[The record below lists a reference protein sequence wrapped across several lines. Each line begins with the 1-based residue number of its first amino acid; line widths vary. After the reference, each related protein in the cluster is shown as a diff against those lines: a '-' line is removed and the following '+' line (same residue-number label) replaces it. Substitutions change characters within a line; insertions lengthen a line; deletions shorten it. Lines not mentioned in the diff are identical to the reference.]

1 LQKILFMSTQIRP
14 VVYWLFAG
22 CLLVYLMVVV
32 GAITRLTHSGLSM
45 TDWSPT
51 GSLPPLNEIAW
62 TAEFNKYQSSP
73 EYKIM
78 NSHFTLSEFKSI
90 FWWEYIHRF
99 IGRFIGI
106 VFFIGFIYF
115 LIRKKL
121 DIALIKRCIILM
133 FLGALQ
139 GVIGWWM
146 VKSGLSKNP
155 AVSHYRLAVHLMNA
169 FLVFGVTFWFALEL
183 IYKQTT
189 IVKVNQNFS
198 AFKRIVY
205 VFFAV
210 LILQIIYGA
219 FVAGLKAG
227 LAFPTWPK
235 MGENWI
241 APEVNAFDSFFENF
255 IDKNKAGIQFIHRYI
270 AYLVVAMV
278 AWVYFKSKQ
287 VTVQGHLKN
296 GIQLLLAAT
305 GMQFLLGV
313 LTLIYHVPVVLGVLH
328 QTGAFIMYAVSI
340 FILFQIHK
348 IHKRI

>member
-1 LQKILFMSTQIRP
+1 MPLSSRP
-14 VVYWLFAG
+14 IVYWLFTG

-51 GSLPPLNEIAW
+51 GSLPPLNDEAW
-62 TAEFNKYQSSP
+62 TKEFLKYQQSP
-73 EYKIM
+73 EFQIM

-106 VFFIGFIYF
+106 VFFIGFLYF

-121 DIALIKRCIILM
+121 DKALIFRCIVLM
-133 FLGALQ
+133 ALGALQ

-146 VKSGLSKNP
+146 VRSGLSKNP

-183 IYKQTT
+183 VYKNQQAYNTTT
-189 IVKVNQNFS
+189 ILS
-198 AFKRIVY
+198 DFKKIFY
-205 VFFAV
+205 VFFGV
-210 LILQIIYGA
+210 LIIQIIYGA

-227 LAFPTWPK
+227 LAFPTWPM
-235 MGENWI
+235 MGNQWI
-241 APEVNAFDSFFENF
+241 ATEVTAFDTFFENF
-255 IDKNKAGIQFIHRYI
+255 IDKNKAGIQFVHRYI
-270 AYLVVAMV
+270 AYLVVALV
-278 AWVYFKSKQ
+278 AWLYLKSKMIKID
-287 VTVQGHLKN
+287 GILRN
-296 GIQLLLAAT
+296 GILFLLLAT
-305 GMQFLLGV
+305 GFQFLLGV

-328 QTGAFIMYAVSI
+328 QTGAFIMFATSI
-340 FILFQIHK
+340 FIFFHLRK
-348 IHKRI
+348 DSRK